1 MRALAACGVLLAARA
16 AAALTPHG
24 RELYV
29 INWAALLTGDPSEA
43 VQSYGHW
50 CGGPECGMINC
61 CGGKPCAPCEKD
73 AEALAETAGEACLAA
88 CPPVDEIDALCMRH
102 DFCVSSQLTRMSGW
116 SNCTYTLAGEFVVP
130 ANLCSCDAALYA
142 SVVELGGRDGFK
154 GNLLT
159 WLGSS
164 WGKCLD
170 VSANGTQ
177 QCLPFRGAVAPRLHK
192 PGEAGDPETR
202 FMAALGA
209 LVGVALPFALFA
221 AHKRRRARPAVAHVA
236 VELTAPP
243 ASRAEL

>member
-1 MRALAACGVLLAARA
+1 MGTLAACGVLLAARA

-43 VQSYGHW
+43 VQSYGRW

-61 CGGKPCAPCEKD
+61 CGGKPCAACETD

-88 CPPVDEIDALCMRH
+88 CPPVDEVDTLCMKH
-102 DFCVSSQLTRMSGW
+102 DFCVSSQLTRMNGW

-130 ANLCSCDAALYA
+130 ANLCSCDAALYS

-164 WGKCLD
+164 WGKCLQVD
-170 VSANGTQ
+170 ANGTQ
-177 QCLPFRGAVAPRLHK
+177 QCLPFRGAVAPQLHR

-202 FMAALGA
+202 LMAALGA
-209 LVGVALPFALFA
+209 LAGVALPFALFA
-221 AHKRRRARPAVAHVA
+221 MHKRRRARLPSAHEA
-236 VELTAPP
+236 VELTPP
-243 ASRAEL
+243 PLNRAG